1 MNLSVIIDLAISF
14 SLLYL
19 VLSLVASEIQG
30 LLTTVLEWRAK
41 HLRESIVSLLGE
53 KSSEDPIIKKLYNNP
68 LIKSLNQKD
77 LSRAKSIGPSY
88 IASEV
93 FARAFL
99 ETIKDVTSQTPDND
113 NNDNIDNLVESI
125 KVSNLPDTLK
135 ENFLVLTKLTKSKV
149 KETENQLEQLE
160 KEVRD
165 WYDSSMERATGVY
178 KRNAKAAALIVALFI
193 VIVAN
198 VDTVYIAKSLAQDKI
213 ILSTITQASEQFM
226 TINSETVACM
236 TAAEDKQGKT
246 TCLAPITDNLN
257 LTLEQLAP
265 IPIGW
270 DLSEPFKKQFRPFNL
285 KNIVNAIVGWGLS
298 AIAISMGAP
307 FWFELLNKVVNIR
320 NTGAKPKSTT

>member
-1 MNLSVIIDLAISF
+1 MNLPVIIDLAISF

-41 HLRESIVSLLGE
+41 HLRESIVNLLGG
-53 KSSEDPIIKKLYNNP
+53 KSSEDPIIEKLYNNP

-99 ETIKDVTSQTPDND
+99 ETIEDLSPTS
-113 NNDNIDNLVESI
+113 DNIDSLVENI
-125 KVSNLPDTLK
+125 KVSSLPDTLK
-135 ENFLVLTKLTKSKV
+135 ENFLVLTKLAKSKV
-149 KETENQLEQLE
+149 KKTENQLEQLE

-165 WYDSSMERATGVY
+165 WYDRSMERATGVY

-213 ILSTITQASEQFM
+213 LLSTITQASEQFM

-257 LTLEQLAP
+257 ITLEQLAP

-270 DLSEPFKKQFRPFNL
+270 DLSEPFKKQFRPFTL
-285 KNIVNAIVGWGLS
+285 KSIVNAIVGWGLS

-307 FWFELLNKVVNIR
+307 FWFDLLNKVVNIR